1 MSENNPEKENKGGRP
16 TDYTPELADRIC
28 FLIATHPIGYEHIQ
42 SMYPE
47 LPNRQAVRVWR
58 HKYPEFNSKYLDA
71 KRFQA
76 ELMVEDIDEMLPE
89 AIKTYYDKEGNE
101 RIDSPSAAML
111 IAKINN
117 RKWMAARL
125 APKRFGDV
133 AQTESADE
141 NKETKE
147 EALAIRDNLDKQNQK
162 EF

>member
-1 MSENNPEKENKGGRP
+1 MSEKTPEAEKLNGRP
-16 TDYTPELADRIC
+16 TDYSVELGDRIC
-28 FLIATHPIGYEHIQ
+28 YLVATHPIGYEPLQ
-42 SMYPE
+42 SMYPD
-47 LPNRQAVRVWR
+47 LPNRQTVRVWR
-58 HKYPEFNSKYLDA
+58 HKYPKFNAKYLDA

-76 ELMVEDIDEMLPE
+76 EIMVEDIDEMLPDK
-89 AIKTYYDKEGNE
+89 IKMYFDKEGNE

-125 APKRFGDV
+125 APRRFGDAGV
-133 AQTESADE
+133 SDDPDH

-147 EALAIRDNLDKQNQK
+147 EMRTIRDDLDSKNQK